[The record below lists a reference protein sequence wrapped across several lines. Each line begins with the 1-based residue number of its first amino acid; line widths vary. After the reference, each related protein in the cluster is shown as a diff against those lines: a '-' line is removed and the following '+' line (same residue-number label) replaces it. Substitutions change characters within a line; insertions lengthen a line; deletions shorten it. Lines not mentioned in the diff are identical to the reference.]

1 MKEPKFTII
10 TPVFNRAELIVTAI
24 KSVLNQDYSQVEH
37 IIVDGGSTDGTL
49 DVLRKYPGL
58 RVISEPDQGM
68 YDAINKGLHL
78 ATGDIIGLLNSDD
91 YYAPDIFAT
100 VVSLFENDEVYA
112 VAGQAEII
120 QEKSGKLVS
129 TTTLL
134 PGEGEDLVR
143 HSIFDTPIINAYFF
157 SRKVYEEVGYFNP
170 QYKIAAD
177 RDFMIRIALR
187 HLKTMYINQ
196 LVYSYLQH
204 SNSMTFSSTPS
215 INKRIAEEHI
225 QMTHTYLVSNDL
237 YPPLF
242 TNYITELHTQETIK
256 ACAHSFRVMDLQ
268 KAKYYLKEGMQYTS
282 KWLPRFIRYSI
293 CHPIRYFF
301 RFPYKSP

>member
-1 MKEPKFTII
+1 LKKLTII
-10 TPVFNRAELIVTAI
+10 TPVFNRAELIEAAI
-24 KSVLNQDYSQVEH
+24 NSVLNQNYSQVEH
-37 IIVDGGSTDGTL
+37 IILDGGSTDGTL
-49 DVLRKYPGL
+49 DILRKYPGL
-58 RVISEPDQGM
+58 HVISGPDQGM

-78 ATGDIIGLLNSDD
+78 ATGDVIGLLNSDD
-91 YYAPDIFAT
+91 YYSSNVFANIA
-100 VVSLFENDEVYA
+100 SLFEDDEVYA

-120 QEKSGKLVS
+120 QEKAGKLVI

-157 SRKVYEEVGYFNP
+157 SRKVFEEVGYFNL

-177 RDFMIRIALR
+177 RDFMIRFALR

-225 QMTHTYLVSNDL
+225 QMAHTYLVSSEH

-242 TNYITELHTQETIK
+242 TKYIIELHTQETIK
-256 ACAHSFRVMDLQ
+256 ACAHSIRIMDLQ
-268 KAKYYLKEGMQYTS
+268 KTIYYLKEGMQYTS

-293 CHPIRYFF
+293 VHPIRQLLGFL
-301 RFPYKSP
+301 YKSP

>member
-1 MKEPKFTII
+1 LKKLTII
-10 TPVFNRAELIVTAI
+10 TPVFNRAELIETAI
-24 KSVLNQDYSQVEH
+24 KSVLNQNYFQVEH
-37 IIVDGGSTDGTL
+37 IILDGGSTDGTL

-58 RVISEPDQGM
+58 HVISEPDQGM
-68 YDAINKGLHL
+68 YDAINKGLRL

-100 VVSLFENDEVYA
+100 VASLFENDELYA

-120 QEKSGKLVS
+120 REKSGKLVS
-129 TTTLL
+129 TTSLL
-134 PGEGEDLVR
+134 PGDGEDLVR
-143 HSIFDTPIINAYFF
+143 HSIFDTPVINAYFF
-157 SRKVYEEVGYFNP
+157 SRKVYEEAGDFNP
-170 QYKIAAD
+170 QYKIVAD
-177 RDFMIRIALR
+177 RDFMIRFALR
-187 HLKTMYINQ
+187 HLKTMYIDQ

-225 QMTHTYLVSNDL
+225 QMTHTYLVSKDL

-242 TNYITELHTQETIK
+242 TKYIIELHTQETIK
-256 ACAHSFRVMDLQ
+256 ACAHSIRIMDLQ
-268 KAKYYLKEGMQYTS
+268 KTIYYLKEGMQYTS

-293 CHPIRYFF
+293 VHPIRQLLGFL
-301 RFPYKSP
+301 YKSP